1 MPSISLLESKIKRLH
16 TDISRLEGKRAGA
29 VKEES
34 NSIKKINSANS
45 ALQRTK
51 NSSTI
56 SSKLKEIERENIKI
70 QKAKEEQA
78 KLMSEIAKK
87 NTELNKTLTELS
99 KTQQKEAGKI
109 YAQQE
114 KMVKE
119 LHAQQKSDL
128 KIITSLQNNELEETK
143 EYDVFISHSANDK
156 DNYVSE
162 LAEELK
168 ASGVTIWYD
177 TDNIGWG
184 QSIRKEIDKGLAN
197 SKYGIVVISP
207 SFIEKYWTNY
217 ELDGILNK
225 ESSTGNQMILPIWH
239 NVTADQVKKYSYS
252 LAGKLALNSAINTID
267 DIVENVKKLIK

>member
-1 MPSISLLESKIKRLH
+1 MTSISLLESKVKRLRS
-16 TDISRLEGKRAGA
+16 DISRLEGKRAGV

-34 NSIKKINSANS
+34 ISIKKINNANS

-56 SSKLKEIERENIKI
+56 SSKLKEIDRENIKI
-70 QKAKEEQA
+70 QRAKGEQA
-78 KLMSEIAKK
+78 KLMSDIAKK
-87 NTELNKTLTELS
+87 TTELNKTLTELS

-114 KMVKE
+114 KKVNE
-119 LHAQQKSDL
+119 LYAQQKSSL
-128 KIITSLQNNELEETK
+128 ELLTSSQNNGLEYNI
-143 EYDVFISHSANDK
+143 EYDVFISHSADDK
-156 DNYVSE
+156 DSYVSE

-168 ASGVTIWYD
+168 AAGVTIWYD
-177 TDNIGWG
+177 TDSIGWG

-197 SKYGIVVISP
+197 SKYGIVVISS

-225 ESSTGNQMILPIWH
+225 EGSTGNQMILPIWH

-252 LAGKLALNSAINTID
+252 LAGKLALNSAINTIE

>member
-1 MPSISLLESKIKRLH
+1 MLSISSLESKIKRLH
-16 TDISRLEGKRAGA
+16 SDISRLEDKRASA

-56 SSKLKEIERENIKI
+56 SSKLKEIDRENIKI
-70 QKAKEEQA
+70 QKAKGEQA
-78 KLMSEIAKK
+78 KLMSDIAKK
-87 NTELNKTLTELS
+87 NTDLNKTLIQLS
-99 KTQQKEAGKI
+99 KAQQKEAETI
-109 YAQQE
+109 YKQQE
-114 KMVKE
+114 KKVNE
-119 LHAQQKSDL
+119 LYAQQKSGL
-128 KIITSLQNNELEETK
+128 KLLTSSQNNEIEETK
-143 EYDVFISHSANDK
+143 EYDVFISHSADDK
-156 DNYVSE
+156 DSYISE

-225 ESSTGNQMILPIWH
+225 EGSTGNQMILPIWH
-239 NVTADQVKKYSYS
+239 NVTADQVKKYSFS

-267 DIVENVKKLIK
+267 DIVGNVKQLIK

>member
-1 MPSISLLESKIKRLH
+1 MPSISLLESKIKRLR

-99 KTQQKEAGKI
+99 KTQQKEAEKI
-109 YAQQE
+109 YVQQE

-156 DNYVSE
+156 DSYVSE

-168 ASGVTIWYD
+168 VSGVTIWYD

>member
-1 MPSISLLESKIKRLH
+1 MPSISLLESKIKRLRS
-16 TDISRLEGKRAGA
+16 DIIRLEGKRASA

-78 KLMSEIAKK
+78 KLMSEITKK

-99 KTQQKEAGKI
+99 KTQQKEAEKI

-114 KMVKE
+114 KRVKE
-119 LHAQQKSDL
+119 LYAQQKSDL
-128 KIITSLQNNELEETK
+128 RILTSLQNNELEETK
-143 EYDVFISHSANDK
+143 EYDVFISHSTDDK
-156 DNYVSE
+156 DSYVSE

-168 ASGVTIWYD
+168 TAGVTIWYD
-177 TDNIGWG
+177 TENIGWG

-217 ELDGILNK
+217 ELDGILNI